1 MRSGSDDEV
10 RSSLRLTGNVVAL
23 DEGKYVFES
32 MLDGWA
38 DQQASRGLQATTIDV
53 RRRLIEHFTEYCT
66 AYPWHWQPQDL
77 EDYSTRAR
85 PDKKP
90 VKRSTIRGY
99 QTTVRLFCDFLTDQR
114 YGWQSECLVRFGVA
128 PQQICHDWNTIAHL
142 LDYEGDPG
150 RRALTFDELEQFFD
164 AADARV
170 EAIVRTKRKGA
181 LAALRNAQM
190 FKTIYAFGL
199 RRAECIGLD
208 VADLRS
214 NPVAEQFGTF
224 GAVYV
229 RHGKGSRGTGPKRR
243 TVLTLPEF
251 DWVVEG
257 LAQWVGQARPRMTV
271 DWETS
276 ILWPTERRTRV
287 SGRYLNDRFA
297 ELRDEAG
304 LPEELTLHSL
314 RHTYVTNLIEW
325 GYSEKFVQDQVGHA
339 FASTTAIYTSVGD
352 DYKNRVLA
360 DALKRNTGNCDD
372 N

>member
-1 MRSGSDDEV
+1 M
-10 RSSLRLTGNVVAL
+10 AL

-38 DQQASRGLQATTIDV
+38 DQQASRGLLAVTIE
-53 RRRLIEHFTEYCT
+53 RRRRFIERFTDYCAT
-66 AYPWHWQPQDL
+66 YPWQWQPRDI
-77 EDYSTRAR
+77 EGFTSRGRSGST
-85 PDKKP
+85 
-90 VKRSTIRGY
+90 VLLRSTLRSY
-99 QTTVRLFCDFLTDQR
+99 QTNVRLFCDFLTDPR
-114 YGWQSECLVRFGVA
+114 YGWQTECIARFGSA
-128 PQQICHDWNTIAHL
+128 PEQICHDWNSIAHL
-142 LDYEGDPG
+142 VDYEGRPG

-170 EAIVRTKRKGA
+170 GAIVQAKRKGA
-181 LAALRNAQM
+181 LAALRNTQM

-199 RRAECIGLD
+199 RRSECIGLD

-214 NPVAEQFGTF
+214 NPVTPQFGSF

-229 RHGKGSRGTGPKRR
+229 RNGKGSRGTGPKRR

-251 DWVVEG
+251 DWIVDG
-257 LAQWVGQARPRMTV
+257 LGHWTDQARPRMTG
-271 DWETS
+271 DWETN
-276 ILWPTERRTRV
+276 ILWPTERRTRI

-325 GYSEKFVQDQVGHA
+325 GYSERFVQDQVGHT

-360 DALKRNTGNCDD
+360 DALKRRTENRDD
-372 N
+372 T